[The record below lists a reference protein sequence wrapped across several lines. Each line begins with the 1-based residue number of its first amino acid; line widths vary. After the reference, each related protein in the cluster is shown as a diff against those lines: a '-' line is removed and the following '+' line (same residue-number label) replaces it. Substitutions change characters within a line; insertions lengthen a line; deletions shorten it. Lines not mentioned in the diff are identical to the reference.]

1 MLITFTGILLL
12 LVVAVIDASAA
23 YLGHQQVDSLAD
35 GAALR
40 GADLAAQGTNTY
52 RGGVGSGP
60 LSLTEG
66 EARQA
71 VLAYLRDVGAARH
84 RDADVGGRQR
94 RGVVDVIADLRHD
107 GARALELAHDAQLV
121 LRQELGPGP
130 DAERAGDG
138 LGRAGIIAGQ
148 HDGACARGRDAV
160 SCIDGMNLKDALGQM
175 DADSGDLHGD
185 GSCTC
190 VAADSVATTSWHRHA
205 VSRSGSHPLHL
216 LPGGCRLHL
225 TSGTRRKA
233 ERQVSRARRSAMA

>member
-71 VLAYLRDVGAARH
+71 VLAYLRDVGAARQH
-84 RDADVGGRQR
+84 
-94 RGVVDVIADLRHD
+94 
-107 GARALELAHDAQLV
+107 
-121 LRQELGPGP
+121 PGLH
-130 DAERAGDG
+130 A
-138 LGRAGIIAGQ
+138 
-148 HDGACARGRDAV
+148 AV
-160 SCIDGMNLKDALGQM
+160 HIDGSRVVVVLTAPVAL
-175 DADSGDLHGD
+175 
-185 GSCTC
+185 
-190 VAADSVATTSWHRHA
+190 
-205 VSRSGSHPLHL
+205 PLHL
-216 LPGGCRLHL
+216 PGAPIRPVVRSTG
-225 TSGTRRKA
+225 SA
-233 ERQVSRARRSAMA
+233 EVRPDLAAGG